1 MFPVPPYPHPPPPP
15 FSMSA
20 PTLLCEWNQPADW
33 VLASCQW
40 LQSNENMCTPV
51 CMCIQNTK
59 GKACSLGNHR
69 LLYKEV
75 CVISAHLGWWT
86 RKRGRLIRARKR
98 SFWHTYIHTLFSL
111 LSSKKQKH
119 ICCGNMRESFS
130 VPVVVTM
137 FLVEV
142 VTLGRWSS
150 FSVSSSCPH
159 LEVCLFEEEGWLEEK
174 CLLDLTAVIC

>member
-1 MFPVPPYPHPPPPP
+1 MVLVPPDPHYPPPP

-75 CVISAHLGWWT
+75 CVISAYLGWWT

-98 SFWHTYIHTLFSL
+98 SFWHTHTYTHFL
-111 LSSKKQKH
+111 LAVFKKKL
-119 ICCGNMRESFS
+119 CCSNMWKSFS

-150 FSVSSSCPH
+150 LFSISSSCPH